1 MTKKSTPLNQIN
13 NGYAVCLIFVPIIG
27 ALFIEPILRS
37 IFGVDTVFPVFIF
50 YIAANVTAVYYDEK
64 QLNIAK
70 VKINNALIWGAFL
83 VPVYCYLRGSAINK
97 IYNLGG
103 FKSQWVFLCWIGTLF
118 ISVIIDAIM
127 LS

>member
-37 IFGVDTVFPVFIF
+37 IFGADTVFPVFIF

-70 VKINNALIWGAFL
+70 VKINNALIWGALL